1 MYGPALA
8 RLQSIE
14 PQTEGEHTTIVLTCF
29 SQIAV
34 VGDRPFF
41 FRKDQERE
49 DQNRLGRFICDHQTV

>member
-14 PQTEGEHTTIVLTCF
+14 PQKEGEHTTIVLTCF
-29 SQIAV
+29 SQIVV

-41 FRKDQERE
+41 SEGTRE
-49 DQNRLGRFICDHQTV
+49 GGSKSPREVYM